1 MNTDKVNKLTLK
13 EAGRYANTLKKHIDD
28 IIMLPYFGLQGKM
41 STTTELHKRKASYKE
56 AEDETITV
64 EYDDKIDVDIS
75 DLDNVLFS
83 LLEEKTKLAE
93 AISEG
98 KKNIKLEVE
107 GEDISRNLDSAIEYA
122 KTLRRISQSYFE
134 GFINMRDL
142 KKKTQGKAYGMN
154 VEGNQMPYYYEIE
167 TVTTL
172 NYDKEK
178 YIEKDKEIKVKA
190 DRISE
195 AIERASTEPSIEF
208 VSRFNYFD
216 SLEDVI
222 SKVIKS

>member
-1 MNTDKVNKLTLK
+1 MNTSKDNKLTLK

-28 IIMLPYFGLQGKM
+28 IIMLPHFGLEGKM
-41 STTTELHKRKASYKE
+41 YTTTELHKRKASYKE
-56 AEDETITV
+56 AEDETIIV
-64 EYDDKIDVDIS
+64 EYDGNIDVEIS
-75 DLDNVLFS
+75 DLDNVLFT
-83 LLEEKTKLAE
+83 LLEEKAKLAE

-98 KKNIKLEVE
+98 KKGIKLVVE
-107 GEDISRNLDSAIEYA
+107 GEDITRNLDSAIEYA

-134 GFINMRDL
+134 AFINLRDS
-142 KKKTQGKAYGMN
+142 KRKSQGKAYGMN

-172 NYDKEK
+172 NYDKDK
-178 YIEKDKEIKVKA
+178 YVEKDKEIKIKA

-208 VSRFNYFD
+208 VPKFNYLD
-216 SLEDVI
+216 SLEDVV
-222 SKVIKS
+222 SKVIKE

>member
-13 EAGRYANTLKKHIDD
+13 EAGRYANTLKRHMED
-28 IIMLPYFGLQGKM
+28 IIMLPHFGLQGKL
-41 STTTELHKRKASYKE
+41 STTTELHKRKASYKD
-56 AEDETITV
+56 AEDETIIV
-64 EYDDKIDVDIS
+64 EHDDRIDVEIN
-75 DLDNVLFS
+75 DLDKVLFT
-83 LLEEKTKLAE
+83 LLEEKAQLAE

-98 KKNIKLEVE
+98 KKKIKLEVE
-107 GEDISRNLDSAIEYA
+107 GEDIIRNLDSAIEYA

-134 GFINMRDL
+134 GFINLRDS
-142 KKKTQGKAYGMN
+142 KRKSQGKAYGMN

-172 NYDKEK
+172 NYDKDK

-195 AIERASTEPSIEF
+195 AIERASIEPSIEF
-208 VSRFNYFD
+208 LPKFNYFD
-216 SLEDVI
+216 SLEDII
-222 SKVIKS
+222 SKVIKA